1 MGPMSLMDEGPVLNP
16 STNAN
21 QVEPNNLSVSWLED
35 PKKVIRAVAI
45 QINIAN
51 MQRSM
56 KFEH

>member
-1 MGPMSLMDEGPVLNP
+1 MDEGPVLNP

-35 PKKVIRAVAI
+35 LRKVIRAVAI
-45 QINIAN
+45 QISIAN